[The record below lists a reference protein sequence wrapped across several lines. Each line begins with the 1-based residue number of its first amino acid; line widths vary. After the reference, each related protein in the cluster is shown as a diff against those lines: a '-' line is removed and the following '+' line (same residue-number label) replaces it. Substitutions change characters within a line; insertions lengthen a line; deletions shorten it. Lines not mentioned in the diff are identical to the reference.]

1 MEATN
6 TPGCAAT
13 DDVHLSES
21 GNDVHLSKSS
31 ESESDSE
38 SSLSEHFVENDDG
51 DEELVSFTQGK
62 VNY

>member
-6 TPGCAAT
+6 IAGCTVT

-21 GNDVHLSKSS
+21 SESESDG

-38 SSLSEHFVENDDG
+38 SSLSEHFVENEDG
-51 DEELVSFTQGK
+51 DEGLVLFTKDK
-62 VNY
+62 VNYSLC